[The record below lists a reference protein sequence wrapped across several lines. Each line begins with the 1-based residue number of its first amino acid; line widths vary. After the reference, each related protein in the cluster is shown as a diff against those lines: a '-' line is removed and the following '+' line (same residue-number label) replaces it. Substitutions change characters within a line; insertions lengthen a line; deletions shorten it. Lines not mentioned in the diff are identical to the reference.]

1 MSCPTPGN
9 KGLANTATHI
19 SVGRATMPNY
29 TQTKLM
35 CLVYSIYVLVHA
47 QKNTKMTCEKCGK
60 SLFPGTMFETD

>member
-1 MSCPTPGN
+1 
-9 KGLANTATHI
+9 
-19 SVGRATMPNY
+19 MPNY

-60 SLFPGTMFETD
+60 SLFPGTMFETDETIQNMCTDSLEEW